1 MTRKTPVSRKKSFI
15 VFLIIILF
23 SVSTANA
30 NFRELY
36 KIGSY
41 FEFIYSFEN
50 TNVRF
55 SARVISDTVINN
67 VKFQELRI
75 FNEPAMGD
83 YSHYY
88 YYDTLSKIL
97 YSKMGYTNGC
107 LDSNFTQTVIGMYWP
122 KGYTFNHC
130 FDTLLSYVRCIVS
143 DTGTF
148 SNILNYGF
156 PLRAVQRTDTFGAPV
171 GGSRILAYSE
181 FFGFLSLY
189 QGYGCPFGGGWLSI
203 TLVGAIIDSVTYGSI
218 LIPVKQIS
226 SEVPENFLLKQNYPN
241 PFNSSTTIEF
251 SIPKTT
257 NARLRIYD
265 LSGKD
270 MVLLFDEKKPPGTYK
285 YLYYANNLSSG
296 VYFYRLETDYGIQTK
311 RMILL
316 K

>member
-1 MTRKTPVSRKKSFI
+1 MKTFKLFMLSLLLASI
-15 VFLIIILF
+15 LYNSNVF
-23 SVSTANA
+23 SND
-30 NFRELY
+30 RQLY

-50 TNVRF
+50 TDVRF
-55 SARVISDTVINN
+55 SAKVISETIINN

-75 FNEPAMGD
+75 YNEPAMGD
-83 YSHYY
+83 YSQYY
-88 YYDTLSKIL
+88 YYDTLSKVL
-97 YSKMGYTNGC
+97 YGKMGYTNGC
-107 LDSNFTQTVIGMYWP
+107 LDSNFTQTVIGMNWP
-122 KGYTFNHC
+122 KGYIFNHC
-130 FDTLLSYVRCIVS
+130 FDTLPNFVRCIVS

-171 GGSRILAYSE
+171 GGSRILTYSE

-189 QGYGCPFGGGWLSI
+189 QGYGCPFGGGWYSI

-226 SEVPENFLLKQNYPN
+226 SEVPENFFLKQNYPN
-241 PFNSSTTIEF
+241 PFNASTTIEF
-251 SIPKTT
+251 SLPKTT
-257 NARLRIYD
+257 NVRLKVYD
-265 LSGKD
+265 LSGKEI
-270 MVLLFDEKKPPGTYK
+270 VLLFDDKKPPGTYK
-285 YLYYANNLSSG
+285 YLYYGNNLSSG
-296 VYFYRLETDYGIQTK
+296 VYFYCLETDYGIQTK